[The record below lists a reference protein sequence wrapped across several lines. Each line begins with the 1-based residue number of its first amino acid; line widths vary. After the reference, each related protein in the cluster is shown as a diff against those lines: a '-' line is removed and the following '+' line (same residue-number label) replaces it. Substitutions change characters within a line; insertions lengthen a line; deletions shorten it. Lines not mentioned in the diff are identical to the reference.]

1 MGGNLSKKKRQKNC
15 FKLRVKFNDLKTKL
29 PPERKDVFVAAEVS
43 VDYKILESYGCSER
57 VILRKTKSV
66 NPEIKLF
73 RRSLEG
79 NQVRQ
84 NLDSQLMKTRDG
96 DALRRMSLSQEEIT
110 GQKFTRETIFHS
122 RRSPSL
128 SRHSV
133 KRHSS
138 SLSIHSIGYR
148 GGPYSP

>member
-1 MGGNLSKKKRQKNC
+1 MGGSHSKRKRKKNC

-29 PPERKDVFVAAEVS
+29 PSERNDVFVAPEVS

-57 VILRKTKSV
+57 VILRKTKSM

-79 NQVRQ
+79 IQVRQ
-84 NLDSQLMKTRDG
+84 SLESQLMKARDEDG
-96 DALRRMSLSQEEIT
+96 LRRMSISNEEVT
-110 GQKFTRETIFHS
+110 GQKFIHESFFHS

-133 KRHSS
+133 KRNSS

-148 GGPYSP
+148 GDPYLS